1 MPKLSTPA
9 PVQLNTSYSQVEMEN
24 FMLQD
29 EQEILHTVREIL
41 DELMREPSESSIKK
55 ILDHA
60 KLI

>member
-29 EQEILHTVREIL
+29 EQEILHTVKEIL
-41 DELMREPSESSIKK
+41 DELMREPSESCIKK